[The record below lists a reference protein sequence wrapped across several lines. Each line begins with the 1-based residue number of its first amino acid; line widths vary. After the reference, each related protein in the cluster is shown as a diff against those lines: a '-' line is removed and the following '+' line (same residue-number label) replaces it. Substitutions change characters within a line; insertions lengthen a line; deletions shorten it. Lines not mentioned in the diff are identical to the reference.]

1 MQNITSTLT
10 LQLRYKVTQNRFD
23 NRNLKCKH
31 PEENIKEKL
40 NDNFLSMA
48 YNESINE
55 MWAMQLSG
63 RVLIYHTENLGS
75 TYNIS
80 NTK

>member
-31 PEENIKEKL
+31 PEEKL

>member
-10 LQLRYKVTQNRFD
+10 LHLRYKVTQNRFD
-23 NRNLKCKH
+23 NKNLKCKH

-48 YNESINE
+48 YNESKK
-55 MWAMQLSG
+55 
-63 RVLIYHTENLGS
+63 ENVG
-75 TYNIS
+75 YA
-80 NTK
+80 TKW